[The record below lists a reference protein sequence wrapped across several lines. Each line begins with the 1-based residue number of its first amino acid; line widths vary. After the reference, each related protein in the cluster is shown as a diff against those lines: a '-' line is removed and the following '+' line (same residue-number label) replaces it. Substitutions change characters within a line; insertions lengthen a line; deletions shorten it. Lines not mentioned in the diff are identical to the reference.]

1 MESSP
6 NRRLVLMFKEEHVS
20 DTDLLDFDTAD
31 MPEAQGLTPEQV
43 KAEAAKIVD
52 GIYFGLDE
60 EIYHAV
66 ERLSNSGIQK
76 LVVSAGT
83 FWVDSWLNPS
93 PPRLTDEQA
102 KRREMI
108 RVLGRA
114 YHCARLEPD
123 QFEKRYCRAIDKT
136 DYDLTS
142 DSAIKAQLKAL
153 EQKQTVGDESILDR
167 ARRLV
172 EAGFEGTI
180 YHIALDAWE
189 KGRNGRIPIAGVL
202 FDDILRDQERLL
214 ANGPIVELFGDG
226 QPEVSIFWTDDEHGI
241 QMKCRIDWLTAM
253 RALDFKT
260 FDNSR
265 GKVLDQAIADA
276 VRYNRYYTQPAVY
289 RDAMQ
294 AVRMQSLEIQG
305 EATDDQR
312 KLVARIRIAPQPPQ
326 FWFVFQE
333 KNGVPNL
340 LARQFM
346 FFSIDAW
353 RDTEVEALVEE
364 ERQAEVKEA
373 LGKQTQIYQL
383 ALADIRNAKRQFLLY
398 SQVYPAG
405 APWAPTQPLGTLDD
419 LDFSQGWLEG
429 KWR

>member
-1 MESSP
+1 M
-6 NRRLVLMFKEEHVS
+6 S
-20 DTDLLDFDTAD
+20 DTDLLDFETDD
-31 MPEAQGLTPEQV
+31 VPEVPHLTPEQC

-76 LVVSAGT
+76 LAVSPGT
-83 FWVDSWLNPS
+83 FWVDSWLNPT
-93 PPRLTDEQA
+93 PPRLTDDQA

-123 QFEKRYCRAIDKT
+123 QFEQRYCRALDKS

-153 EQKQTVGDESILDR
+153 DQKQTIADESILDR

-189 KGRNGRIPIAGVL
+189 RARAGRIPITGVL

-214 ANGPIVELFGDG
+214 SNGPIVELFGDG
-226 QPEVSIFWTDDEHGI
+226 QPEVSIFWTDELGI
-241 QMKCRIDWLTAM
+241 PMKCRIDWLTAQ

-265 GKVLDQAIADA
+265 GKVLEQAISDA

-305 EATDDQR
+305 EATDHQK
-312 KLVARIRIAPQPPQ
+312 KLVALIRIAPQPPQ

-340 LARQFM
+340 LARQFV
-346 FFSIDAW
+346 FYSIDAY

-364 ERQAEVKEA
+364 ERQAEVKEK
-373 LGKQTQIYQL
+373 LGTKTQIYQL
-383 ALADIRNAKRQFLLY
+383 AQAEIRNCKRQFLLY
-398 SQVYPAG
+398 QQVYPAG

-419 LDFSQGWLEG
+419 LDFSSGWLEG